1 MDIFQDAHVL
11 VLVIEDADI
20 GHIGKAAVRAVE
32 PHGFAG
38 PALVL
43 EVVNQ
48 GHDHVQAA
56 RRMAHFDVAADSARH
71 ARKEFVLDGDRSV
84 EVFEE
89 VILIDKGN
97 LKGQVVEDEVGFFEA
112 EIAAAKG

>member
-1 MDIFQDAHVL
+1 M

-20 GHIGKAAVRAVE
+20 GHIGEAAVRAVE

-38 PALVL
+38 PTLVL

-48 GHDHVQAA
+48 CHDHVQAA
-56 RRMAHFDVAADSARH
+56 GRVAHFDVSADSARH
-71 ARKEFVLDGDRSV
+71 SGKEFVLDGDGSV

-89 VILIDKGN
+89 VVFVDKSN
-97 LKGQVVEDEVGFFEA
+97 LKG
-112 EIAAAKG
+112 